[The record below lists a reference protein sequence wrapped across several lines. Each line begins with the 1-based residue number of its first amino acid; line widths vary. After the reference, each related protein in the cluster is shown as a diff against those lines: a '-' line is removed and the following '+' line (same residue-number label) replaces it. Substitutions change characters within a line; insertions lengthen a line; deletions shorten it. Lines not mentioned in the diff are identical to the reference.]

1 MKKWKQLTGTD
12 RILYALSVLLVAA
25 ILWYWQTGTD
35 NGTLNKVLLSSP
47 ENVLKSFTQLWG
59 KGSLQ
64 RVHGFVAQQCRY
76 NPVGTIL
83 IDGGDI
89 LQGEPTSYYFNFVAK
104 RKHHRVA
111 DFCNFIGYDVSVMGN
126 HDFDGAFSAF
136 HSLVWHWRNFK
147 NHCDRFCF
155 FLADFSEYRGGSAT
169 GGQKTA

>member
-64 RVHGFVAQQCRY
+64 KHILVSFQRVMTGFLFGA
-76 NPVGTIL
+76 GAGIIL
-83 IDGGDI
+83 GFI
-89 LQGEPTSYYFNFVAK
+89 LAAVPALKNCS
-104 RKHHRVA
+104 
-111 DFCNFIGYDVSVMGN
+111 VSCWG
-126 HDFDGAFSAF
+126 
-136 HSLVWHWRNFK
+136 
-147 NHCDRFCF
+147 
-155 FLADFSEYRGGSAT
+155 
-169 GGQKTA
+169 